1 MNDEAFQA
9 PIDGILLAHIAF
21 MFLAFGIIYPTGM
34 VLALSRSRWHVPVQI
49 IGSIFTTIGYFLGHG
64 HGGREFPGDNIHS
77 LFAPFLIYALMC
89 QVGIGAYL
97 KLHLTSGPNK
107 WFRPILT
114 KVHKIV
120 GIFMPILG
128 YVQMVFGV
136 ITSCGWCRGEN
147 VGQCLAHFIMGSSF
161 IGYGIFLILMLRL
174 ASGWLQRKGKSQDY
188 FDSWIIMAWGF
199 VNTFTEHR
207 GNVWSHRDLQHTSLG
222 ILWWAGGTVGVY
234 LSRNGKRNIMPAL
247 IILFT
252 GYAMSSH
259 AQSSEISTKIHAMF
273 GYVLMSASLVRL
285 VEIGFLSEKTLVP
298 LNYLGPY
305 MLIFA
310 GLLFMGANIEQ
321 IASLTQLGID
331 PFSYALVLAST
342 AFLIFFYTNVL
353 IDLYWRSGQNDGEP
367 IGNNDDIIA
376 HMPLPLTDP
385 HTSSSISEDG
395 HEVLFQR
402 AKSNDDDYEFH
413 NLLNKA

>member
-1 MNDEAFQA
+1 MDNDEAFQA
-9 PIDGILLAHIAF
+9 PIDRILWAHIAF
-21 MFLAFGIIYPTGM
+21 MFLAFGIIFPTGM
-34 VLALSRSRWHVPVQI
+34 VLGLSRSRWHVPVQI
-49 IGSIFTTIGYFLGHG
+49 IGSIFTIIGYFLGHA

-77 LFAPFLIYALMC
+77 LFAPFLIYTLIS

-97 KLHLTSGPNK
+97 KLHFTSGPNK
-107 WFRPILT
+107 WFRPLT
-114 KVHKIV
+114 TKIHKII
-120 GIFMPILG
+120 GIFIPILG

-136 ITSCGWCRGEN
+136 ITIDGWCRGEN
-147 VGQCLAHFIMGSSF
+147 IGQCLAHFIMGSSF
-161 IGYGIFLILMLRL
+161 IAYGIFLILMLRL

-188 FDSWIIMAWGF
+188 YDSWIIMAWGF

-222 ILWWAGGTVGVY
+222 ILWWAGGTVGIY

-273 GYVLMSASLVRL
+273 GYVLMSASVVRL
-285 VEIGFLSEKTLVP
+285 AEIGFLSEKKL
-298 LNYLGPY
+298 
-305 MLIFA
+305 MLIFS

-321 IASLTQLGID
+321 ISLLTEYGID

-342 AFLIFFYTNVL
+342 SFLIFFFTNIL

-367 IGNNDDIIA
+367 IGNNDIIA

-385 HTSSSISEDG
+385 HISSSNSEDD
-395 HEVLFQR
+395 HDVLFQR
-402 AKSNDDDYEFH
+402 AKSNDDDYDY
-413 NLLNKA
+413 KA